1 MKKRIFYLFIYL
13 FSNSSLFSQNQTMGY
28 DYVAALK
35 NDANFGQIDFFKKEA
50 DPCATNNEKSLYGFN
65 TTILN
70 SNPRLYL
77 NFKVQVTDCMGKIY
91 EQTISIQLSRLQEGF
106 TEDYINWNLLGT
118 LTTPPYS
125 IKISNS
131 KDQTYPILVGQ
142 LKPADPDSLLIRTPN
157 IVFGKKVELEIIG
170 GDDLTKSQTSN
181 WSWRIGSPNGQ
192 EYKTQSKRFSFI
204 AESNTTV
211 YLTAMSKGP
220 NNTIVSSK
228 TITKNIIVDTKSYA
242 PSIINATN
250 TLICSTSTDGIT
262 LSINDG
268 ILGKKSS
275 WVWYKNGCGDQ
286 GSVMIASGKDQ
297 IKEFPNSTTNYFVR
311 AESSDN
317 TVASTNCISITIN
330 VVEPPVKPIIYIN
343 DKTSSSIQICE
354 DQTVDLKLNGQTA
367 LNNDNSHWEWYSK
380 NAKENGLNTFNGN
393 ETKLNL
399 TSNAISVTAKNN
411 GFYYAISSGGVC
423 DNVTSESAY
432 ILVKKKTSSNVY
444 IKNENNGGSRKHLL
458 EANQK
463 DLGEG
468 SKYIWY
474 TGQNMNETEIA
485 NLQPYGEGNVI
496 KINAKNGEN
505 RYVYISGKGECDIPQ
520 IPNGHTIIM
529 QHNNNLTG
537 QFILNFGTTNS
548 EDPKLMTSFFTIGQT
563 QSGKSGFYF
572 KYVNTN
578 PGPFTT
584 NNLVVDKTTK
594 LISNYPTD
602 GTYYKYI
609 SDAKTYNSKSYII
622 GGILTDK
629 KQSLSFYYGLGL
641 GEVETIWGF
650 NKISMTSN
658 KIMNV
663 SYAKNQEKSFS
674 GLATE
679 LGLMLRI
686 WYFNINGGIGAIFGS
701 SPKDTNS
708 SSSSTTSA
716 DSGTQTFINGHIGI
730 GFSILSR
737 K

>member
-1 MKKRIFYLFIYL
+1 MKKQIFYLFIYL
-13 FSNSSLFSQNQTMGY
+13 LNSISLFSQNQINGY
-28 DYVAALK
+28 DYVVTLK

-65 TTILN
+65 STILN
-70 SNPRLYL
+70 PNPRLYL
-77 NFKVQVTDCMGKIY
+77 NFKVQVTDCAGKIY
-91 EQTISIQLSRLQEGF
+91 EQTISTQLSSLQEGF
-106 TEDYINWNLLGT
+106 NDNIYSWNLLGT

-142 LKPADPDSLLIRTPN
+142 LKPADPDSLSIITQN
-157 IVFGKKVELEIIG
+157 IVFGKKVELKIIG
-170 GDDLTKSQTSN
+170 GDDLSKSQTSN

-192 EYKTQSKRFSFI
+192 EYKTQSKSFSFI

-211 YLTAMSKGP
+211 YLTAISKGP

-242 PSIINATN
+242 PSIINATH
-250 TLICSTSTDGIT
+250 TLICSTSTDGTT

-268 ILGKKSS
+268 ILGKKAS

-286 GSVMIASGKDQ
+286 GSELIESGKEQ
-297 IKEFPNSTTNYFVR
+297 IKIIPNATTNYFVR

-330 VVEPPVKPIIYIN
+330 VVEPPIKPIIIIN

-380 NAKENGLNTFNGN
+380 NAKENGLNAVSN

-411 GFYYAISSGGVC
+411 GFYYAVSSGGVC

-444 IKNENNGGSRKHLL
+444 IKNVNIGSSRKHLL

-468 SKYIWY
+468 SKYFWY
-474 TGQNMNETEIA
+474 TGQNSNENAIA

-520 IPNGHTIIM
+520 IPNGHTTIM
-529 QHNNNLTG
+529 KYNKNIKS
-537 QFILNFGTTNS
+537 QFVINFGTTNS
-548 EDPKLMTSFFTIGQT
+548 EDPKLATSFFTIGQT
-563 QSGKSGFYF
+563 GTGKSGYYF
-572 KYVNTN
+572 KYVTTN

-629 KQSLSFYYGLGL
+629 KQSLSLYYGLGY

-650 NKISMTSN
+650 NKFNMVSN
-658 KIMNV
+658 KFMNIG
-663 SYAKNQEKSFS
+663 YAKNQEKSFS
-674 GLATE
+674 GFATE
-679 LGLMLRI
+679 VGLMLRI
-686 WYFNINGGIGAIFGS
+686 WYFNVNGGIGAIFGS
-701 SPKDTNS
+701 SPKDSNSQTASTSS
-708 SSSSTTSA
+708 SSSST
-716 DSGTQTFINGHIGI
+716 QTFVNGHFGI